1 MTVQKTL
8 KGKSSSKEE
17 RPGGKAEELKTPYN
31 PGTEITTV
39 HPMMQGFFFFFQLK
53 GNFK

>member
-1 MTVQKTL
+1 MTAQNPL

-17 RPGGKAEELKTPYN
+17 SPGGKAEELKIPDN

-39 HPMMQGFFFFFQLK
+39 HPMMRGFFSIK
-53 GNFK
+53 R